1 MKVIATRTL
10 ISIDGL
16 CLFWKTKIMK
26 KKINTAIETMTPDYT
41 LTCNKTVETS
51 DKKMLQKGIR

>member
-1 MKVIATRTL
+1 
-10 ISIDGL
+10 
-16 CLFWKTKIMK
+16 MK

-41 LTCNKTVETS
+41 LTCNKTAETS

>member
-1 MKVIATRTL
+1 MDCVYFGKQKFR
-10 ISIDGL
+10 
-16 CLFWKTKIMK
+16 

-41 LTCNKTVETS
+41 LTCNKTAETS